1 MMLSREWEMEPKLG
15 LLWDSMLLL
24 LGKTDA
30 HLTLLFSSLHIYLQ
44 LPLVKYN
51 WFTQASSEKPQL
63 VVSASEVAG
72 LALGSIL
79 LPVTLYLGQNRLV

>member
-1 MMLSREWEMEPKLG
+1 MLV
-15 LLWDSMLLL
+15 L
-24 LGKTDA
+24 LGETDA

-44 LPLVKYN
+44 LPLVTYN
-51 WFTQASSEKPQL
+51 RFTQASSEKPQL
-63 VVSASEVAG
+63 VVSASEVAA

>member
-1 MMLSREWEMEPKLG
+1 MLV
-15 LLWDSMLLL
+15 L
-24 LGKTDA
+24 LGETDA

-44 LPLVKYN
+44 LPLVTYN
-51 WFTQASSEKPQL
+51 RFTQASSEKPQL